1 MNPDRTEIAEF
12 PRPID
17 LTRLGDREVTH
28 AIEATAAERAALA
41 ARFGLA
47 SLDSLTATLRVQ
59 RVRDGAAIRLAGTFA
74 ADLAQAC
81 VVTLDPV
88 RQRIEETFEVLYSAD
103 SPTEESAIGA
113 DPDLDWP
120 EPLPEGTLD
129 LGETVAQQL
138 SLTLDPYPRAPGI
151 ELDSQWGGET
161 GASASPFAALGAL
174 RKASRSSG
182 SA

>member
-12 PRPID
+12 ARPID

-28 AIEATAAERAALA
+28 TIEATTAERAALA
-41 ARFGLA
+41 VRFGLV

-59 RVRDGAAIRLAGTFA
+59 RVRGGAAIRLAGTFA

-81 VVTLDPV
+81 VVTLEPV
-88 RQRIEETFEVLYSAD
+88 RQHVEETFEVLYAAD
-103 SPTEESAIGA
+103 SPVEESVVGM
-113 DPDLDWP
+113 DSDLDWP
-120 EPLPEGTLD
+120 EPLPDGLLD

-138 SLTLDPYPRAPGI
+138 SLTLDPYPRAPGV
-151 ELDSQWGGET
+151 ELGSQPGGET
-161 GASASPFAALGAL
+161 VASASPFAALGAL
-174 RKASRSSG
+174 KKASRSSG